1 MTGRTGRKGKILLMT
16 ILFCCRI
23 LADSVENDSIRYT
36 TLGEVII
43 LEKLPVSTGSEI
55 SALKMDRM
63 DLPRVSQAL
72 EWIPGITLSEAS
84 SRGESLLFLRGFDQT
99 RIPVF
104 MDGIPVSVP
113 FDGLIDLGRIQTSS
127 ISKIQVSKGISSL
140 LLGGN
145 TMGGAVNIISTT
157 PAKRFEFGVKASTL
171 WNTAASLG
179 SRHDK
184 WYVQLDGSWLHR
196 NDFRLPSGYTP
207 VSGLQEGDIRHHSRT
222 TDYQFNGKFGF
233 TPKDGDEYMVGYSR
247 ITADK
252 YVPPY
257 LGTNG
262 MPRFWRYK
270 DWDKEQIHF
279 FSRTAIHPDWSFES
293 RLFYD
298 RYYNLLKAYDNKEY
312 NSQQSKS
319 AFNSYYDDYSAGAR
333 FILAWDGIQNHTLK
347 LGTNYKRDVHRSHDD
362 LDPVATQDEYTAS
375 VALED
380 TWEANSRL
388 SFLAGAGFFYHK
400 GNKAEMY
407 EPLPGSKNYGIV
419 SYPTS
424 SDQDINYQFAVDY
437 KHNSNH
443 SFRFSFSRNARFAS
457 LKDRYSYKRGRAIP
471 NPDLKTERSFNFDIT
486 YNGNYNN
493 LRWYASAYYMFL
505 SNTIQEITGVV
516 ESDPLIWQLQNKGK
530 AHHRGVEAG
539 LSYHYNW
546 IKAEANYTFINRTN
560 KSDTKVSFTG
570 VPDHKWNAML
580 EVSLW
585 HRLVLIAHMTA
596 VTSTTVSSNGDLSI
610 PGYALFHSSI
620 GKRFNRIEAK
630 LGVKNL
636 FDKLYYLSEGY
647 PMEGRLFYASL
658 SYTFNSQ

>member
-1 MTGRTGRKGKILLMT
+1 MIGRKGIILLMI

-23 LADSVENDSIRYT
+23 QGNPVENDSIRHAV
-36 TLGEVII
+36 LGEVII
-43 LEKLPVSTGSEI
+43 LEKLPVSSGSEI

-72 EWIPGITLSEAS
+72 EWIPGITLTEAS

-145 TMGGAVNIISTT
+145 TMGGAVNIISTA

-171 WNTAASLG
+171 WNTAASIG

-184 WYVQLDGSWLHR
+184 WYVQLDGSWLHK
-196 NDFRLPSGYTP
+196 NDFRLLSGYLP
-207 VSGLQEGDIRHHSRT
+207 VTGLQEGDKRHHSGT

-233 TPKDGDEYMVGYSR
+233 TPKDGDEYIVGVSR
-247 ITADK
+247 IAADK

-279 FSRTAIHPDWSFES
+279 FSKTAIHPDWNFES

-312 NSQQSKS
+312 NSQEAKS

-333 FILAWDGIQNHTLK
+333 FILAWNGIQNHTLK
-347 LGTNYKRDVHRSHDD
+347 LGANYKRDVHRSHDD
-362 LDPVATQDEYTAS
+362 LDPVAKQDEYTAS

-380 TWEANSRL
+380 TWEASNKL
-388 SFLAGAGFFYHK
+388 FFLAGAGFFYHK
-400 GNKAEMY
+400 GKKAEMF
-407 EPLPGSKNYGIV
+407 EPLPGSNTYWIV

-437 KHNSNH
+437 KHNRNH
-443 SFRFSFSRNARFAS
+443 TYRFSLSRNARFAS

-471 NPDLKTERSFNFDIT
+471 NPDLKTERSFNLDIT
-486 YNGNYNN
+486 YNGSYKKF
-493 LRWYASAYYMFL
+493 RWYASAYYMFL
-505 SNTIQEITGVV
+505 SNTIQEITGMVDN
-516 ESDPLIWQLQNKGK
+516 DPLIWQLQNKGK
-530 AHHRGVEAG
+530 AHYRGLEAG
-539 LSYHYNW
+539 LSYYYKR
-546 IKAEANYTFINRTN
+546 ISAEANYTFINRTN
-560 KSDTKVSFTG
+560 KSDKEVSFLG
-570 VPDHKWNAML
+570 VPDHKWNVIL
-580 EVSLW
+580 EVALGGE
-585 HRLVLIAHMTA
+585 LVLQTNMTA
-596 VTSTTVSSNGDLSI
+596 LTSSHVSSNGDLSI
-610 PGYALFHSSI
+610 PGYALFHSNIS
-620 GKRFNRIEAK
+620 KTFNHVEVK
-630 LGVKNL
+630 LGIKNL

-647 PMEGRLFYASL
+647 PMEGRLIYASL

>member
-1 MTGRTGRKGKILLMT
+1 MIGRKGIILLMI

-23 LADSVENDSIRYT
+23 QGNPVENDSIRHAV
-36 TLGEVII
+36 LGEVII
-43 LEKLPVSTGSEI
+43 LEKLPVSSGSEI

-72 EWIPGITLSEAS
+72 EWIPGITLTEAS

-145 TMGGAVNIISTT
+145 TMGGAVNIISTA

-171 WNTAASLG
+171 WNTAASIG

-184 WYVQLDGSWLHR
+184 WYVQLDGSWLHK
-196 NDFRLPSGYTP
+196 NDFRLPSGYLP
-207 VSGLQEGDIRHHSRT
+207 VTGLQEGDKRHHSGT

-233 TPKDGDEYMVGYSR
+233 TPKDGDEYIVGVSR
-247 ITADK
+247 IAADK

-279 FSRTAIHPDWSFES
+279 FSKTAIHPDWNFES

-312 NSQQSKS
+312 NSQEAKS

-333 FILAWDGIQNHTLK
+333 FILAWNGIQNHTLK
-347 LGTNYKRDVHRSHDD
+347 LGANYKRDVHRSHDD
-362 LDPVATQDEYTAS
+362 LDPVAKQDEYTAS

-380 TWEANSRL
+380 TWEASNKL
-388 SFLAGAGFFYHK
+388 FFLAGAGFFYHK
-400 GNKAEMY
+400 GKKAEMF
-407 EPLPGSKNYGIV
+407 EPLPGSNTYWIV

-437 KHNSNH
+437 KHNRNH
-443 SFRFSFSRNARFAS
+443 TYRFSLSSNARFAS

-471 NPDLKTERSFNFDIT
+471 NPDLKTERSFNLDIT
-486 YNGNYNN
+486 YNGSYKKF
-493 LRWYASAYYMFL
+493 RWYASAYYMFL
-505 SNTIQEITGVV
+505 SNTIQEITGMVDN
-516 ESDPLIWQLQNKGK
+516 DPLIWQLQNKGK
-530 AHHRGVEAG
+530 AHYRGLEAG
-539 LSYHYNW
+539 LSYYYKR
-546 IKAEANYTFINRTN
+546 ISAEANYTFINRTN
-560 KSDTKVSFTG
+560 KSDKEVSFLG
-570 VPDHKWNAML
+570 VPDHKWNVIL
-580 EVSLW
+580 EVALGGE
-585 HRLVLIAHMTA
+585 LVLQTNMTA
-596 VTSTTVSSNGDLSI
+596 LTSSHVSSNGDLSI
-610 PGYALFHSSI
+610 PGYALFHSNIS
-620 GKRFNRIEAK
+620 KTFNHVEVK
-630 LGVKNL
+630 LGIKNL

-647 PMEGRLFYASL
+647 PMEGRLIYASL

>member
-1 MTGRTGRKGKILLMT
+1 MIGRKGIILLMI

-23 LADSVENDSIRYT
+23 QGNPVENDSIRHAV
-36 TLGEVII
+36 LGEVII
-43 LEKLPVSTGSEI
+43 LEKLPVSSGSEI

-72 EWIPGITLSEAS
+72 EWIPGITLTEAS

-145 TMGGAVNIISTT
+145 TMGGAVNIISTA

-171 WNTAASLG
+171 WNTAASIG

-184 WYVQLDGSWLHR
+184 WYVQLDGSWLHK
-196 NDFRLPSGYTP
+196 NDFRLPSGYLP
-207 VSGLQEGDIRHHSRT
+207 VTGLQEGDKRHHSGT

-233 TPKDGDEYMVGYSR
+233 TPKDGDEYIVGVSR
-247 ITADK
+247 IAADK

-279 FSRTAIHPDWSFES
+279 FSKTAIHPDWNFES

-312 NSQQSKS
+312 NSQEAKS

-333 FILAWDGIQNHTLK
+333 FILAWNGIQNHTLK
-347 LGTNYKRDVHRSHDD
+347 LGANYKRDVHRSHDD
-362 LDPVATQDEYTAS
+362 LDPVAKQDEYTAS

-380 TWEANSRL
+380 TWEASNKL
-388 SFLAGAGFFYHK
+388 FFLAGAGFFYHK
-400 GNKAEMY
+400 GKKAEMF
-407 EPLPGSKNYGIV
+407 EPLHGSNTYGIV

-437 KHNSNH
+437 KHNRNH
-443 SFRFSFSRNARFAS
+443 TYRFSLSRNARFAS

-471 NPDLKTERSFNFDIT
+471 NPDLKTERSFNLDIT
-486 YNGNYNN
+486 YNGSYKKF
-493 LRWYASAYYMFL
+493 RWYASAYYMFL
-505 SNTIQEITGVV
+505 SNTIQEITGMVDN
-516 ESDPLIWQLQNKGK
+516 DPLIWQLQNKGK
-530 AHHRGVEAG
+530 AHYRGLEAG
-539 LSYHYNW
+539 LSYYYKR
-546 IKAEANYTFINRTN
+546 ISAEANYTFINRTN
-560 KSDTKVSFTG
+560 KSDKEVSFLG
-570 VPDHKWNAML
+570 VPDHKWNVIL
-580 EVSLW
+580 EVALGGE
-585 HRLVLIAHMTA
+585 LVLQTNMTA
-596 VTSTTVSSNGDLSI
+596 LTSSHVSSNGDLSI
-610 PGYALFHSSI
+610 PGYALFHSNIS
-620 GKRFNRIEAK
+620 KTFNHVEVK
-630 LGVKNL
+630 LGIKNL

-647 PMEGRLFYASL
+647 PKEGRLIYASL